1 VGEAEARGGCG
12 AGDVGNVVPEALQQA
27 AMTIPHKVLSRATY
41 EDAEM
46 LAKYAELVPRIVA
59 SNDFIARV
67 TAADE

>member
-1 VGEAEARGGCG
+1 M
-12 AGDVGNVVPEALQQA
+12 PEALQQA
-27 AMTIPHKVLSRATY
+27 AMTIPHKVLSRTTY

-46 LAKYAELVPRIVA
+46 LAKYAELVPRMVA